1 MGKHSGRHAFK
12 DKLISLGYADLTDDV
27 IENAFGKFK
36 ILADKKKHIYDEDI
50 IALVDDSL
58 VLDNKANTIVLKS
71 LKVFAGT
78 GEPQKADMTLDV
90 NGQIKSATETGDG
103 PVDAIF
109 KCIKNLYPH
118 DVNLQLYQVHAVTEG
133 TDAQATVSVR
143 IEENGKTTVGQAAD
157 TDTLV
162 ASANAYIAALNKM
175 ILKREKTA
183 PAMEQEK
190 EKMRGIQMGL
200 FDKVKKIWSQDM
212 AIDLG
217 TANTLVVV
225 KGQGVVLN
233 EPSVVAIVEQA
244 GKKQVLAVGDE
255 AKTMLGR
262 TPGNI
267 EAIRPLRD
275 GVIADFIVTEEMIKH
290 FIKKV
295 HKGRSFA
302 NPRILIC
309 VPTGSTPVE
318 RKAIQDSALAAG
330 ARRVQL
336 IEEPIAA
343 AIGANLPISEATG
356 SMVVDIGGGT
366 SEIAVMSLG
375 GLVYSK
381 SLRVA
386 GDAMDGAMANYMRKE
401 YNLMI
406 GDSTAEKIKKEIG
419 TAIPTNDNTYP
430 VKGRDLRS
438 GTPKEVNITEEDT
451 AEALNDILREMVNG
465 IKDALEATPPEL
477 SADLVDMGLTL
488 TGGGAL
494 LKNID
499 KRFSKET
506 GLPVH
511 IAEDPLSCV
520 AVGTGKALDQ
530 EQTFST
536 MMTEY

>member
-1 MGKHSGRHAFK
+1 MANWFK
-12 DKLISLGYADLTDDV
+12 S
-27 IENAFGKFK
+27 
-36 ILADKKKHIYDEDI
+36 
-50 IALVDDSL
+50 
-58 VLDNKANTIVLKS
+58 
-71 LKVFAGT
+71 
-78 GEPQKADMTLDV
+78 
-90 NGQIKSATETGDG
+90 
-103 PVDAIF
+103 
-109 KCIKNLYPH
+109 
-118 DVNLQLYQVHAVTEG
+118 VT
-133 TDAQATVSVR
+133 
-143 IEENGKTTVGQAAD
+143 N
-157 TDTLV
+157 
-162 ASANAYIAALNKM
+162 
-175 ILKREKTA
+175 
-183 PAMEQEK
+183 
-190 EKMRGIQMGL
+190 
-200 FDKVKKIWSQDM
+200 IWSQDM

-217 TANTLVVV
+217 TANTLVVL

-233 EPSVVAIVEQA
+233 EPSVVAIAENM
-244 GKKQVLAVGDE
+244 GKKTVLAVGDE

-267 EAIRPLRD
+267 SAIRPLRD

-295 HKGRSFA
+295 HKNKTFA

-343 AIGANLPISEATG
+343 AIGAGLPISEATG

-366 SEIAVMSLG
+366 TEIAVMSLG

-386 GDAMDGAMANYMRKE
+386 GDAMDTALVDYMRKE

-419 TAIPTNDNTYP
+419 TAIPSNSNTYA

-451 AEALNDILREMVNG
+451 AEALNNILKQMVNG
-465 IKDALEATPPEL
+465 VKDALEHTPPEL

-506 GLPVH
+506 GLPVF
-511 IAEDPLSCV
+511 IADDPLACV
-520 AVGTGKALDQ
+520 AIGTGKALEQ
-530 EQTFST
+530 EETFST
-536 MMTEY
+536 MLSEY

>member
-1 MGKHSGRHAFK
+1 
-12 DKLISLGYADLTDDV
+12 
-27 IENAFGKFK
+27 
-36 ILADKKKHIYDEDI
+36 
-50 IALVDDSL
+50 
-58 VLDNKANTIVLKS
+58 
-71 LKVFAGT
+71 
-78 GEPQKADMTLDV
+78 
-90 NGQIKSATETGDG
+90 
-103 PVDAIF
+103 
-109 KCIKNLYPH
+109 
-118 DVNLQLYQVHAVTEG
+118 
-133 TDAQATVSVR
+133 
-143 IEENGKTTVGQAAD
+143 
-157 TDTLV
+157 
-162 ASANAYIAALNKM
+162 
-175 ILKREKTA
+175 
-183 PAMEQEK
+183 
-190 EKMRGIQMGL
+190 
-200 FDKVKKIWSQDM
+200 M

-217 TANTLVVV
+217 TANTLVVL

-233 EPSVVAIVEQA
+233 EPSVVAIA
-244 GKKQVLAVGDE
+244 DNNGKKTVLAVGDE

-267 EAIRPLRD
+267 SAIRPLRD

-295 HKGRSFA
+295 HKNKTFA

-343 AIGANLPISEATG
+343 AIGAGLPISEATG

-366 SEIAVMSLG
+366 TEIAVMSLG
-375 GLVYSK
+375 GLVYSR

-386 GDAMDGAMANYMRKE
+386 GDAMDTALVNYMRKE

-419 TAIPTNDNTYP
+419 TAIPSNNNTYA

-451 AEALNDILREMVNG
+451 AEALNDILKEMVNG
-465 IKDALEATPPEL
+465 IKDALENTPPEL

-506 GLPVH
+506 GLPVF
-511 IAEDPLSCV
+511 IADDPLACV
-520 AVGTGKALDQ
+520 AIGTGKALDQ
-530 EQTFST
+530 EETFST
-536 MMTEY
+536 MLSEY

>member
-1 MGKHSGRHAFK
+1 MNHLLLQSW
-12 DKLISLGYADLTDDV
+12 I
-27 IENAFGKFK
+27 
-36 ILADKKKHIYDEDI
+36 
-50 IALVDDSL
+50 
-58 VLDNKANTIVLKS
+58 NK
-71 LKVFAGT
+71 
-78 GEPQKADMTLDV
+78 E
-90 NGQIKSATETGDG
+90 
-103 PVDAIF
+103 
-109 KCIKNLYPH
+109 
-118 DVNLQLYQVHAVTEG
+118 
-133 TDAQATVSVR
+133 
-143 IEENGKTTVGQAAD
+143 
-157 TDTLV
+157 
-162 ASANAYIAALNKM
+162 
-175 ILKREKTA
+175 
-183 PAMEQEK
+183 
-190 EKMRGIQMGL
+190 
-200 FDKVKKIWSQDM
+200 
-212 AIDLG
+212 
-217 TANTLVVV
+217 
-225 KGQGVVLN
+225 
-233 EPSVVAIVEQA
+233 
-244 GKKQVLAVGDE
+244 KQVLAVGDE
-255 AKTMLGR
+255 VNNAWKN
-262 TPGNI
+262 PGNI
-267 EAIRPLRD
+267 SAIRPLRD

-295 HKGRSFA
+295 HKGSTFA

-343 AIGANLPISEATG
+343 AIGAGLPISEATG

-375 GLVYSK
+375 GLVYSR

-386 GDAMDGAMANYMRKE
+386 GMLWTALVNYMRKE

-451 AEALNDILREMVNG
+451 AEALNDILREMVDG

-520 AVGTGKALDQ
+520 AIGTGKALDQ

-536 MMTEY
+536 MLTEY

>member
-1 MGKHSGRHAFK
+1 
-12 DKLISLGYADLTDDV
+12 
-27 IENAFGKFK
+27 
-36 ILADKKKHIYDEDI
+36 
-50 IALVDDSL
+50 
-58 VLDNKANTIVLKS
+58 
-71 LKVFAGT
+71 
-78 GEPQKADMTLDV
+78 
-90 NGQIKSATETGDG
+90 
-103 PVDAIF
+103 
-109 KCIKNLYPH
+109 
-118 DVNLQLYQVHAVTEG
+118 
-133 TDAQATVSVR
+133 
-143 IEENGKTTVGQAAD
+143 
-157 TDTLV
+157 
-162 ASANAYIAALNKM
+162 
-175 ILKREKTA
+175 
-183 PAMEQEK
+183 
-190 EKMRGIQMGL
+190 
-200 FDKVKKIWSQDM
+200 M

-217 TANTLVVV
+217 TANTLVVL

-233 EPSVVAIVEQA
+233 EPSVVAIAENM
-244 GKKQVLAVGDE
+244 GKKTVLAVGDE

-267 EAIRPLRD
+267 SAIRPLRD

-295 HKGRSFA
+295 HKNKTFA

-343 AIGANLPISEATG
+343 AIGAGLPISEATG

-366 SEIAVMSLG
+366 TEIAVMSLG

-386 GDAMDGAMANYMRKE
+386 GDAMDKALVEYMRKE

-419 TAIPTNDNTYP
+419 TAIPSNSNTYA

-451 AEALNDILREMVNG
+451 AEALNNILKQMVNG
-465 IKDALEATPPEL
+465 VKDALEHTPPEL

-506 GLPVH
+506 GLPVF
-511 IAEDPLSCV
+511 IADDPLACV
-520 AVGTGKALDQ
+520 AIGTGKALEQ
-530 EQTFST
+530 EETFST
-536 MMTEY
+536 MLSEY

>member
-1 MGKHSGRHAFK
+1 
-12 DKLISLGYADLTDDV
+12 
-27 IENAFGKFK
+27 
-36 ILADKKKHIYDEDI
+36 
-50 IALVDDSL
+50 
-58 VLDNKANTIVLKS
+58 
-71 LKVFAGT
+71 
-78 GEPQKADMTLDV
+78 
-90 NGQIKSATETGDG
+90 
-103 PVDAIF
+103 
-109 KCIKNLYPH
+109 
-118 DVNLQLYQVHAVTEG
+118 
-133 TDAQATVSVR
+133 
-143 IEENGKTTVGQAAD
+143 
-157 TDTLV
+157 
-162 ASANAYIAALNKM
+162 
-175 ILKREKTA
+175 
-183 PAMEQEK
+183 
-190 EKMRGIQMGL
+190 
-200 FDKVKKIWSQDM
+200 M

-233 EPSVVAIVEQA
+233 EPSVVAIVDQS

-267 EAIRPLRD
+267 SAIRPLRD

-295 HKGRSFA
+295 HKGSTFA

-343 AIGANLPISEATG
+343 AIGAGLPISEATG
-356 SMVVDIGGGT
+356 SMVIDIGGGT
-366 SEIAVMSLG
+366 TEIAVMSLG
-375 GLVYSK
+375 GLVYSR

-386 GDAMDGAMANYMRKE
+386 GDAMDVALVNYMRKE

-419 TAIPTNDNTYP
+419 TAIPTNKNIYA

-451 AEALNDILREMVNG
+451 AEALNDILKEMVNA
-465 IKDALEATPPEL
+465 IKDALENTPPEL

-494 LKNID
+494 LNNID
-499 KRFSKET
+499 KRFAKET

-511 IAEDPLSCV
+511 VADDPLSCV
-520 AVGTGKALDQ
+520 AVGTGKALEQ
-530 EQTFST
+530 EETFST
-536 MMTEY
+536 MLSEY

>member
-1 MGKHSGRHAFK
+1 MKKIFE
-12 DKLISLGYADLTDDV
+12 KLT
-27 IENAFGKFK
+27 
-36 ILADKKKHIYDEDI
+36 
-50 IALVDDSL
+50 
-58 VLDNKANTIVLKS
+58 
-71 LKVFAGT
+71 
-78 GEPQKADMTLDV
+78 
-90 NGQIKSATETGDG
+90 
-103 PVDAIF
+103 
-109 KCIKNLYPH
+109 
-118 DVNLQLYQVHAVTEG
+118 
-133 TDAQATVSVR
+133 
-143 IEENGKTTVGQAAD
+143 
-157 TDTLV
+157 
-162 ASANAYIAALNKM
+162 
-175 ILKREKTA
+175 
-183 PAMEQEK
+183 
-190 EKMRGIQMGL
+190 
-200 FDKVKKIWSQDM
+200 KIWSQDM

-217 TANTLVVV
+217 TANTLVVL

-233 EPSVVAIVEQA
+233 EPSVVAVVDNK
-244 GKKQVLAVGDE
+244 GKKSVLAVGDE

-267 EAIRPLRD
+267 SAIRPLKN

-295 HKGRSFA
+295 HKKSTFA

-343 AIGANLPISEATG
+343 AIGAGLPISEATG

-366 SEIAVMSLG
+366 TEVAVLSLG
-375 GLVYSK
+375 GVVYSK
-381 SLRVA
+381 SLRIA
-386 GDAMDGAMANYMRKE
+386 GDAMDHALQSYMRKE

-419 TAIPTNDNTYP
+419 TAVASSNNTYP
-430 VKGRDLRS
+430 VKGRDIRS
-438 GTPKEVNITEEDT
+438 GTPKEVNITEEDS
-451 AEALNDILREMVNG
+451 AEALDVILTEIVNG
-465 IKDALEATPPEL
+465 IKDALENTPPEL

-499 KRFSKET
+499 KRFSRET

-511 IAEDPLSCV
+511 IADDPLACV
-520 AVGTGKALDQ
+520 AIGTGKALDQ
-530 EQTFST
+530 EETFST
-536 MMTEY
+536 MLFDY

>member
-1 MGKHSGRHAFK
+1 
-12 DKLISLGYADLTDDV
+12 
-27 IENAFGKFK
+27 
-36 ILADKKKHIYDEDI
+36 
-50 IALVDDSL
+50 
-58 VLDNKANTIVLKS
+58 
-71 LKVFAGT
+71 
-78 GEPQKADMTLDV
+78 
-90 NGQIKSATETGDG
+90 
-103 PVDAIF
+103 
-109 KCIKNLYPH
+109 
-118 DVNLQLYQVHAVTEG
+118 
-133 TDAQATVSVR
+133 
-143 IEENGKTTVGQAAD
+143 
-157 TDTLV
+157 
-162 ASANAYIAALNKM
+162 
-175 ILKREKTA
+175 
-183 PAMEQEK
+183 
-190 EKMRGIQMGL
+190 
-200 FDKVKKIWSQDM
+200 M

-217 TANTLVVV
+217 TANTLVVL

-233 EPSVVAIVEQA
+233 EPSVVAIAENM
-244 GKKQVLAVGDE
+244 GKKTVLAVGDE

-267 EAIRPLRD
+267 SAIRPLRD

-295 HKGRSFA
+295 HKGKTFA

-343 AIGANLPISEATG
+343 AIGAGLPISEATG

-366 SEIAVMSLG
+366 TEIAVMSLG
-375 GLVYSK
+375 GLVYSR
-381 SLRVA
+381 SLRIA
-386 GDAMDGAMANYMRKE
+386 GDAMDTALVNYMRKE

-419 TAIPTNDNTYP
+419 TAIPSNNNTFP

-451 AEALNDILREMVNG
+451 AEALNSILKEMVDG
-465 IKDALEATPPEL
+465 IKDALENTPPEL
-477 SADLVDMGLTL
+477 SADLVDMGMTL

-511 IAEDPLSCV
+511 IADDPLACV
-520 AVGTGKALDQ
+520 AIGTGKAL
-530 EQTFST
+530 ENEEIFSS
-536 MMTEY
+536 MLSEY